1 MLCIWYDHLYI
12 YMYLLVIDSLIN
24 ELILWLIEFFTYSS
38 LDLLV
43 ILVVLFHQYSFTHW
57 LLIYKI
63 LVQDVQL
70 IHVHFYFLVFCTYI
84 LSIYLL
90 ENQIV
95 RELPRNTS
103 TLELPRNKD
112 RLVASWSSTAPE
124 LNANFSSGVLAEKP
138 GKTWALLI
146 GYKYG
151 LFTYIRKKNDHIQT
165 GNVGKYSLHGSFG
178 HWIISL

>member
-1 MLCIWYDHLYI
+1 MNTQYIYKCTTYMLCIWYDHLYIYI

-124 LNANFSSGVLAEKP
+124 LNANFFEWCFSGKARKNMSSSHRIYV
-138 GKTWALLI
+138 
-146 GYKYG
+146 
-151 LFTYIRKKNDHIQT
+151 
-165 GNVGKYSLHGSFG
+165 
-178 HWIISL
+178 WIIYLH